1 MNLYSEDQLIEQPAI
16 QLLEEIGWETLNCQN
31 EFEQAEESP
40 LGRKTKSEVV
50 LTARLETALKRFNP
64 TATDDTVAKAVEEL
78 TQSRAVMSPV
88 EANREIYTLLK
99 DGVKITLSE
108 PDSEGEIVEVLQVI
122 DWEHP
127 ENNDFFAASQFWI
140 TGEMYTKRPDIVC
153 FVNGIPLIL
162 MEFKRIDVHLHAAYN
177 GNLRDYKDTI
187 PHLFWYNAFILL
199 SNGTE
204 SKVGSLTADWEH
216 FAEWKRIHSEDE
228 PPKVSL
234 ETILHALFTP
244 ERLLDVVE
252 NFILFMEV
260 QGGLIKI
267 LAKNHQYLGV
277 NNTIESLKQIED
289 NHGKLGVFWHTQ
301 GSGKSISMLFF
312 AQKVLRKV
320 PGKWTFVVVTDRTEL
335 DNQIYKTFA
344 GTSGVL
350 TQQEVHAEDIR
361 HLRRLLRAE
370 DHRYIFTLIH
380 KFQTQGGE
388 RHPVLSERSDIVVIT
403 DEAHRSQYD
412 TLALN
417 MRTALPNAAFIAFT
431 GTPLIAGEEKTK
443 SVFGDYVSIYDFN
456 QSIVD
461 GATVPLYYENR
472 VPVLRLTNPD
482 LNTDIEQIL
491 EEAEI
496 DEAQEVKLEREFSN
510 EYHLITRDERL
521 ETIAKDIVEHFMG
534 RGYQGKAMVISIDK
548 ATAVKMF
555 DKVQKYWKRFI
566 RQLRSEAA
574 TRYGNEKA
582 YLQERIRYMEETD
595 MAVVVSPGQNEI
607 DELRQKG
614 VDITPHRTRMNTEDL
629 DTKFK
634 DPDDPFRIVFV
645 CAMWI
650 TGFDVPSCSTIYL
663 DKPQRNHTLMQ
674 TIARANR
681 VFENKNNGLIV
692 DYIGVFRHLE
702 QALAIYATGAD
713 AEENQKPIA
722 DKSELVEKL
731 REAIAEITEFCR
743 GLGVDLDTAQTDDA
757 FQNIAQINDAMERI
771 LINDETK
778 KGYLQLATNVTKLYK
793 AILPDPDAY
802 QFTKICQLIHIIAQ
816 KIRNLTPPAD
826 ISGVMADV
834 EEVLDQS
841 IAPEGYL
848 IEIPADGYDAE
859 PIDLSQIDFQQLSER
874 FNTQHKRVE
883 AEKLRGA
890 INGKLAAMI
899 RLNRSRMNYQE
910 KFEQMIAEYNAGTI
924 GVANYFEKLFDFVND
939 LNEEDQR
946 ASTEDLSEEELA
958 VFDLLTQRV
967 SHLTTP
973 ERNEVKDAVKEM
985 LETLKREKLGL
996 DWRKHAQARAQVRLT
1011 VENILDDELPQP
1023 YTPEL
1028 FNQKSEAV
1036 YQHIYDAYY
1045 GEGKSVYTDG
1055 SAKSGR
1061 S

>member
-1 MNLYSEDQLIEQPAI
+1 
-16 QLLEEIGWETLNCQN
+16 
-31 EFEQAEESP
+31 
-40 LGRKTKSEVV
+40 
-50 LTARLETALKRFNP
+50 
-64 TATDDTVAKAVEEL
+64 
-78 TQSRAVMSPV
+78 
-88 EANREIYTLLK
+88 
-99 DGVKITLSE
+99 
-108 PDSEGEIVEVLQVI
+108 
-122 DWEHP
+122 
-127 ENNDFFAASQFWI
+127 
-140 TGEMYTKRPDIVC
+140 MYTKRPDIVC

-177 GNLRDYKDTI
+177 DNLRDYKTTI
-187 PHLFWYNAFILL
+187 PHLFWYNAFVFL

-228 PPKVSL
+228 SPQTSL
-234 ETILHALFTP
+234 ETTLHALCTP

-277 NNTIESLKQIED
+277 NNTIESLRQIED

-320 PGKWTFVVVTDRTEL
+320 PGNWTFVVVTDRKEL
-335 DNQIYKTFA
+335 DNQTYKTFSS
-344 GTSGVL
+344 TSGVL
-350 TQQEVHAEDIR
+350 TQQEVHAEDIK
-361 HLRRLLRAE
+361 HLRQLLSE

-388 RHPVLSERSDIVVIT
+388 RHPILSERSDIVVIT

-431 GTPLIAGEEKTK
+431 GTPLMVGEEKTK

-461 GATVPLYYENR
+461 RATVPLYYENR
-472 VPVLRLTNPD
+472 VPTLQLINED
-482 LNTDIEQIL
+482 FNEDIEQVL
-491 EEAEI
+491 EDAEL
-496 DEAQEVKLEREFSN
+496 DEAQEVRLEREFAT
-510 EYHLITRDERL
+510 EYHIITRDERL
-521 ETIAKDIVEHFMG
+521 ETIAKDIVSHFIG

-566 RQLRSEAA
+566 VQLKSEVA
-574 TRYGNEKA
+574 TRRGSEKV

-634 DPDDPFRIVFV
+634 DAGDPFRIVFV

-681 VFENKNNGLIV
+681 VYGDKNNGLIV
-692 DYIGVFRHLE
+692 DYIGVFRDLE
-702 QALAIYATGAD
+702 KALAIYATGAD
-713 AEENQKPIA
+713 LEGNQKPIA
-722 DKSELVEKL
+722 DKSELIKKL
-731 REAIAEITEFCR
+731 RAVIVEITEFCES
-743 GLGVDLDTAQTDDA
+743 LGIDLDEAQTDNE

-778 KGYLQLATNVTKLYK
+778 KRYLQLAANVTKLYK
-793 AILPDPDAY
+793 AILPDPDAHE
-802 QFTKICQLIHIIAQ
+802 FTRTCQLIHIIAQ
-816 KIRNLTPPAD
+816 KIRNLTPSAD
-826 ISGVMADV
+826 ISDVMTEV
-834 EEVLDQS
+834 EEVLDRS

-848 IEIPADGYDAE
+848 IEIPAEGYDTE
-859 PIDLSQIDFQQLSER
+859 PIDLSQIDFEQLSER

-883 AEKLRGA
+883 AERLRSA
-890 INGKLAAMI
+890 INSKLSAMI
-899 RLNRSRMNYQE
+899 RLNRSRMDYQA

-924 GVANYFEKLFDFVND
+924 DVADYFQKLFDFVND
-939 LNEEDQR
+939 LSEEDQR
-946 ASTEDLSEEELA
+946 ASTEELSEEELA
-958 VFDLLTQRV
+958 VFDLLTQREP
-967 SHLTTP
+967 HLTVP

-985 LETLKREKLGL
+985 LETLKRENLGL
-996 DWRKHAQARAQVRLT
+996 DWRKHTQTRAQVRLA
-1011 VENILDDELPQP
+1011 VGNILDKGLPQP

-1028 FNQKSEAV
+1028 FNQKFEAV
-1036 YQHIYDAYY
+1036 YQHIYDSYY
-1045 GEGKSVYTDG
+1045 GEGKSIYTQN
-1055 SAKSGR
+1055 
-1061 S
+1061 